1 MQAIRGS
8 VWSPPCRNDDT
19 ACRDRWRAP
28 PEPQGT
34 GGSKKDLKPPR
45 TPSGEDDR
53 ATKPH
58 LFFERHDSIC
68 DLQFRITDLANA
80 IDHPLEGF
88 GESPGGKRP
97 ACLVEVIDV
106 GGCDG
111 WRRGALRIRKGNL
124 GEDQCAALG
133 LKTSVTLRPKSEFF
147 QVSTTSSPSRRRAE
161 KIFFPVPAS
170 ASSTR
175 VGPDRVHPDRIQRA
189 GKKTRSRAG
198 RLVLARI

>member
-133 LKTSVTLRPKSEFF
+133 LEDFGHPEAEERVLPGQHDLLTVAEEGREDLLPCPRLREFH
-147 QVSTTSSPSRRRAE
+147 SS
-161 KIFFPVPAS
+161 
-170 ASSTR
+170 
-175 VGPDRVHPDRIQRA
+175 GP
-189 GKKTRSRAG
+189 
-198 RLVLARI
+198 